1 VAIDTRDLKQ
11 AELIA
16 HSLKSGSGTVGAR
29 QLAALFA
36 EIEDKSEAGDLE
48 AVTRLVQDLDR
59 TFASARNAL
68 EHVMR
73 KHETS
78 AVPR

>member
-48 AVTRLVQDLDR
+48 ADTRLVQDLDR